1 LAKFRDP
8 AFVCLPEPFRMG
20 EDRHGIGA
28 APAIGIELS
37 AVIVAVIGDEP
48 QVLTVAAPVSDLRAL
63 PLGALDPQAHPTLE
77 RGLRGWVTELTGLKL
92 GYVEQLYTFGDRGR
106 DPAMETPDRRL
117 VSISYLALT
126 SAASLTYGSDAS
138 WSDWYAFF
146 PWEDWRAGRPNVIR
160 AEILP
165 VLERW
170 VADSADSAERDRRRD
185 RVAMTFGAGR
195 VSWDP
200 DGTLDRY
207 ELLYEANAVAESR
220 RVANPSGNGR
230 HDDGPVF
237 GQEMARDHRRV
248 LATAISRL
256 RGKLTYRPVVFE
268 LIPESFT
275 LLQLQRTV
283 ETLAGIRL
291 HKQNFRRLVDRGG
304 LVEPTGARE
313 TRTGGRPAEH
323 YRFRRKVLSE
333 RPAPGVGLPERR
345 T

>member
-1 LAKFRDP
+1 
-8 AFVCLPEPFRMG
+8 MG
-20 EDRHGIGA
+20 EDRQGIGSA
-28 APAIGIELS
+28 PAIGPAIGIELS

-48 QVLTVAAPVSDLRAL
+48 QVLTVAAPASDLRAL

-77 RGLRGWVTELTGLKL
+77 RGLRGWVTELTGLRL

-126 SAASLTYGSDAS
+126 SAASLTCGGDAS

-146 PWEDWRAGRPNVIR
+146 PWEDWRAGRPNLVR
-160 AEILP
+160 GEILP

-170 VADSADSAERDRRRD
+170 VTEAADSAERDRRRD
-185 RVAMTFGAGR
+185 RVAMSFGAGR

-200 DGTLDRY
+200 DRALDRY

-220 RVANPSGNGR
+220 RAPSGQGGIQG
-230 HDDGPVF
+230 DGPVF

>member
-1 LAKFRDP
+1 MPGL
-8 AFVCLPEPFRMG
+8 
-20 EDRHGIGA
+20 GA
-28 APAIGIELS
+28 MPAIGIELS
-37 AVIVAVIGDEP
+37 AVIVAVIGNAP
-48 QVLTVAAPVSDLRAL
+48 QVLTVAAPNSSLRAL

-106 DPAMETPDRRL
+106 DPAHETPGRRL

-126 SAASLTYGSDAS
+126 SAAALAGPGDAA
-138 WSDWYAFF
+138 WRDWYDFF
-146 PWEDWRAGRPNVIR
+146 PWEDWRAGRPVTIK

-165 VLERW
+165 FLEDW
-170 VADSADSAERDRRRD
+170 VADAPDHFERDRRRD
-185 RVAMTFGAGR
+185 RLTVAFGAGR
-195 VSWDP
+195 LSWDP
-200 DGTLDRY
+200 ERTLDRY
-207 ELLYEANAVAESR
+207 ELLYEANASR
-220 RVANPSGNGR
+220 GVNNMLE
-230 HDDGPVF
+230 F
-237 GQEMARDHRRV
+237 GEPMARDHRRV

-333 RPAPGVGLPERR
+333 RPAPGVGLPERKG
-345 T
+345 

>member
-1 LAKFRDP
+1 
-8 AFVCLPEPFRMG
+8 MG
-20 EDRHGIGA
+20 EA
-28 APAIGIELS
+28 TNMPAVSAMPAIGIELS
-37 AVIVAVIGDEP
+37 AVIVAVIDDAP
-48 QVLTVAAPVSDLRAL
+48 QVLTVAAPNSSLRAL

-77 RGLRGWVTELTGLKL
+77 RGLRGWVMELTGLKL

-106 DPAMETPDRRL
+106 DPAHETPDRRL

-126 SAASLTYGSDAS
+126 SAAALVGLGDAA
-138 WSDWYAFF
+138 WRDWYDFF
-146 PWEDWRAGRPNVIR
+146 PWEDWRAGRPAMIK

-165 VLERW
+165 FLESW
-170 VADSADSAERDRRRD
+170 IADAPDHFERDRRRD
-185 RVAMTFGAGR
+185 RLTVAFGAGR
-195 VSWDP
+195 LSWDP
-200 DGTLDRY
+200 ERTLDRY
-207 ELLYEANAVAESR
+207 ELLYEANANRGINNMLE
-220 RVANPSGNGR
+220 
-230 HDDGPVF
+230 F
-237 GQEMARDHRRV
+237 GEPMARDHRRV

-304 LVEPTGARE
+304 LVEPTGGRE

-333 RPAPGVGLPERR
+333 RPAPGVGLPERKG
-345 T
+345 

>member
-1 LAKFRDP
+1 MSADGHDGP
-8 AFVCLPEPFRMG
+8 A
-20 EDRHGIGA
+20 I
-28 APAIGIELS
+28 PAIGIELS
-37 AVIVAVIGDEP
+37 AVIVAVIDDTP
-48 QVLTVAAPVSDLRAL
+48 QVLTVGQTGSKLRAL

-106 DPAMETPDRRL
+106 DPAVETPDRRL
-117 VSISYLALT
+117 ISISYLALT
-126 SAASLTYGSDAS
+126 SAAALAGPGDAA
-138 WSDWYAFF
+138 WCDWYSFF
-146 PWEDWRAGRPNVIR
+146 PWEDWRSGRPNLIR

-165 VLERW
+165 TLEAW
-170 VADSADSAERDRRRD
+170 VSEAGDSFVRDRRRE
-185 RVAMTFGAGR
+185 RVAVAFGGGR
-195 VSWDP
+195 LSWDP
-200 DGTLDRY
+200 DRTLDRY
-207 ELLYEANAVAESR
+207 ELLYEANAVTESHR
-220 RVANPSGNGR
+220 LPGCTRNAVN
-230 HDDGPVF
+230 F
-237 GQEMARDHRRV
+237 GQPLARDHRRV

-268 LIPESFT
+268 LMSESFT

-333 RPAPGVGLPERR
+333 RPAPGVGLPERKI
-345 T
+345 

>member
-1 LAKFRDP
+1 
-8 AFVCLPEPFRMG
+8 MG
-20 EDRHGIGA
+20 EDRHDIGATPAIAIGGA
-28 APAIGIELS
+28 APAIAIELS
-37 AVIVAVIGDEP
+37 AVIVAVVGEEP
-48 QVLTVAAPVSDLRAL
+48 KVLTV
-63 PLGALDPQAHPTLE
+63 
-77 RGLRGWVTELTGLKL
+77 WVTELTGLKL

-106 DPAMETPDRRL
+106 DPAAETPDRRL
-117 VSISYLALT
+117 VSISYLALS
-126 SAASLTYGSDAS
+126 SASAFSCGADAS
-138 WSDWYAFF
+138 WSDWYRFF
-146 PWEDWRAGRPNVIR
+146 PWEDWRAGRPNIVR
-160 AEILP
+160 SEILP
-165 VLERW
+165 ALDEW
-170 VADSADSAERDRRRD
+170 VAGTPDGAERDRRRD
-185 RVAMTFGAGR
+185 RVAMSFGAGR

-200 DGTLDRY
+200 DRALDRY

-220 RVANPSGNGR
+220 RVPGAPA
-230 HDDGPVF
+230 DGPAF
-237 GQEMARDHRRV
+237 GEEMARDHRRV
-248 LATAISRL
+248 VATAISRL

-268 LIPESFT
+268 LMPETFT